1 MQNER
6 TIAIEARPYF
16 GMGIVSGAVCSV
28 RNEADRRARPDQT
41 LPKFAGPINRAWANL
56 AGFFGILGHRQC
68 RSVRFMYMFALLLC
82 LAATGRAE
90 IQPLDFTLNATPAA
104 SVNLAG
110 RWRIARDPDNI
121 GKAAGWFRQGP
132 IEGAVSADV
141 PNPLELTFPGYD
153 GVVWYWRSFDGSEL
167 AKFDDVRIHFQGADY
182 YAEAWLNDE
191 YLGGNESALLPFAF
205 DARKALR
212 PGSNQ
217 LVVRVVDAS
226 YAKEVDGF
234 RLGDVAGG
242 RQHDNPMEE
251 GFRHE
256 NYGGLLLP
264 VTAQAFARPW
274 IGDGFIRPDIKGSKI
289 DIDLR
294 IVGAGGMAE
303 WKVVI
308 RPVYPK
314 PGPAVVARTVW
325 VSPNAEGLATISVHI
340 PNVHLW
346 RVWNS
351 FLYEIALTPPKG
363 TPWRERFGMR
373 EVSILNGRIAI
384 NGKPI
389 LRRSYLYNQI
399 WPVTLGVPYGDLARR
414 DIELTRQ
421 TNANMLRCFSKTP
434 VPATVDAADEV
445 GILLQT
451 ETLASWYLLRGEKQY
466 ERLKNLTE
474 RTTLLYRNH
483 PSIFWWNIL
492 NENEATEDPKREYPS
507 DSMLLGPY
515 VLRSV
520 LPSIHALDP
529 TRPAIAN
536 DPIWKGVPGVWEP
549 GQSAPTLPLIGDHY
563 YLFTGLETHEDYW
576 LKSRGRAW
584 GDKPNPNAPYLGI
597 TEWGHNS
604 SPEWD
609 RLLASYKANGVRED
623 AEDFVVYRKMLEM
636 NRRWYEQSGISKQ
649 GFPTFESV
657 LAANREEVAHRYRE
671 NFALIWGNVHSVGHG
686 LTSLEDSSYEL
697 SGVVDNWRNPKPVV
711 FDAITEL
718 NRPLQINLWLRPSS
732 VYVND
737 PITFDATLVNEGQ
750 ALNPG
755 SYPLSVRLLDGNNHA
770 AFVEKYRQE
779 IAGDLIEFLRIE
791 SIPLNVH
798 PGRYKLEL
806 ELGSG
811 REKLAASLPVQ
822 VSERKPRPL
831 HVTSTVWVWE
841 KGDVLANWLRER
853 GVSSRPGDVDRI
865 RSGDIILISGIEL
878 SKDTMMQIQ
887 AAVQNGACAVMLAPD
902 IVLGGRKEDPQTKEL
917 YHSSWLQRVSG
928 SWKPEL
934 RTISWWGRP
943 GAWGYSRTA
952 LALKHPFLSGLP
964 QAVPLEAQPVYQ
976 RIAPKFTWLL
986 SGQPDGIVLDRAIV
1000 ESALHVDL
1008 PYTTDL
1014 ASIPFGKGSLI
1025 LNTLRIVENLGA
1037 DPAADRILE
1046 NILTNL
1052 TGGPSH
1058 AAPE

>member
-1 MQNER
+1 M
-6 TIAIEARPYF
+6 
-16 GMGIVSGAVCSV
+16 
-28 RNEADRRARPDQT
+28 
-41 LPKFAGPINRAWANL
+41 
-56 AGFFGILGHRQC
+56 
-68 RSVRFMYMFALLLC
+68 LLFLC

-90 IQPLDFTLNATPAA
+90 IQPLDFTLNASPAA
-104 SVNLAG
+104 SVDLSG
-110 RWRIARDPDNI
+110 QWQIAKDSDNV
-121 GKAAGWFRQGP
+121 GKTAGWFRRGP
-132 IEGAVSADV
+132 VEGAVPADV

-167 AKFDDVRIHFQGADY
+167 VKYDDVRLHFQGADY
-182 YAEAWLNDE
+182 YAEAWLNGE

-205 DARKALR
+205 DAKKALR
-212 PGSNQ
+212 PGPNQ
-217 LVVRVVDAS
+217 LVVRVIDAS

-234 RLGDVAGG
+234 RLGDVPGG
-242 RQHDNPMEE
+242 RQHDNPLEE
-251 GFRHE
+251 GYRHE

-264 VTAQAFARPW
+264 VTAQAFRRPW
-274 IGDGFIRPDIKGSKI
+274 IGDGFIRPDIKSSKI
-289 DIDLR
+289 DVDLR
-294 IVGAGGMAE
+294 IIGAQGPAE
-303 WKVVI
+303 WKIVV
-308 RPVYPK
+308 RPIYPQA
-314 PGPAVVARTVW
+314 GQAVVEKAVQ
-325 VSPNAEGLATISVHI
+325 VIPNADGLSTISVNI
-340 PNVHLW
+340 PNAHLW
-346 RVWNS
+346 QVWDS
-351 FLYEIALTPPKG
+351 FLYEITLSPPTG
-363 TPWRERFGMR
+363 TTWRERFGMR
-373 EVSILNGRIAI
+373 EVSILNGRLAI

-399 WPVTLGVPYGDLARR
+399 WPVTLGVPYRDLARR

-434 VPATVDAADEV
+434 VPATVVAADEV

-451 ETLASWYLLRGEKQY
+451 ETLASWYLNRGEKQF

-492 NENEATEDPKREYPS
+492 NENDPTEDPNKEYPA

-520 LPSIHALDP
+520 LPSVHALDP
-529 TRPAIAN
+529 TRPAVAN
-536 DPIWKGVPGVWEP
+536 DPIWQDVPCIWEP
-549 GQSAPTLPLIGDHY
+549 GRSVPTLPMIGDHY
-563 YLFTGLETHEDYW
+563 YLSTGLETHEDYW

-584 GDKPNPNAPYLGI
+584 GDKPNPHAPNLGI

-604 SPEWD
+604 SPNWD

-636 NRRWYEQSGISKQ
+636 NRRWYEQSGIEKQ

-686 LTSLEDSSYEL
+686 MTSLEDSSYEF

-750 ALNPG
+750 ALKPG
-755 SYPLSVRLLDGNNHA
+755 SYPLTVRLLDGDHHPA
-770 AFVEKYRQE
+770 LVEEYRQE
-779 IAGDLIEFLRIE
+779 IVGDLIELLRIE
-791 SIPLNVH
+791 SIPLRVH
-798 PGRYKLEL
+798 PGRYTLEL
-806 ELGSG
+806 ELGAGSG
-811 REKLAASLPVQ
+811 KLAASRPVLI
-822 VSERKPRPL
+822 SERKPLPL
-831 HVTSTVWVWE
+831 HTTSTVWVWE
-841 KGDVLANWLRER
+841 KGDRLANWLRER
-853 GVSSRPGDVDRI
+853 GVSSRPGVAEQVHA
-865 RSGDIILISGIEL
+865 GDIILVSGVEL
-878 SKDTMMQIQ
+878 PQDTVTQIQ
-887 AAVQNGACAVMLAPD
+887 AAVQNGARAVILAPD
-902 IVLGGRKEDPQTKEL
+902 TVLGGRKEDPQTKEI
-917 YHSSWLQRVSG
+917 YYSSWLQPLAAG
-928 SWKPEL
+928 WKPEL

-943 GAWGYSRTA
+943 GSWGYARTA
-952 LALKHPFLSGLP
+952 LALNHPFLDGLP
-964 QAVPLEAQPVYQ
+964 QAVALEAQPVYQ
-976 RIAPKFTWLL
+976 RIAPKFTWVL
-986 SGQPDGIVLDRAIV
+986 SGQPEDIILDRAVV
-1000 ESALHVDL
+1000 ESCLHVDI

-1014 ASIPFGKGSLI
+1014 VSIPFGNGSLI

-1052 TGGPSH
+1052 AGGPIH
-1058 AAPE
+1058 ATSN